1 MEITSENKNNPTF
14 SMKKV
19 ARPTEISDE
28 MLTERK
34 SIFSKLR
41 ISGAALAQKVI
52 IAVGNGMISA
62 RCPEK

>member
-1 MEITSENKNNPTF
+1 
-14 SMKKV
+14 MKKV

-28 MLTERK
+28 MLTKRK

-41 ISGAALAQKVI
+41 ISGAAITQKVI
-52 IAVGNGMISA
+52 IAVENGMISA